1 MSAGFDAAV
10 IGAGVFGSWIANHLA
25 RSGAKVCLLDAYGP
39 GNSRSSSGGETR
51 IIRMG
56 YGADEIY
63 TRWSNT
69 ALDKWKGL
77 AASSGKEL
85 FHGTGVLW
93 MAREDDPYTIATLRT
108 LTAVGIE
115 FEQLG
120 RQDLESRYPRISFGD
135 VSWAIFEPGSGVLM
149 ARRAVQA
156 VVDDFVA
163 SGGSY
168 RLCAV
173 PAPSGRLISTA
184 DGARIV
190 ADRYVFACGP
200 WLPKLF
206 PDLLGSRI
214 HPTRQEV
221 FFFGAPA
228 GDESFSRLP
237 AWIDFGAEMYG
248 LPDIEHRGLKLAL
261 DRHGREIDPD
271 LTERTTTEEILAEV
285 RAFLALRFPALAN
298 APVIETRVCQYENTS
313 DGNFLIDRHPEF
325 DDVWLVGGG
334 SGHGFK
340 HGPAIG
346 EYAAS
351 IILGDSDPEFRF
363 SLESKQ
369 TVRNRAVF

>member
-1 MSAGFDAAV
+1 MSAGFDVTV
-10 IGAGVFGSWIANHLA
+10 IGAGVFGSWIANNLV

-69 ALDKWKGL
+69 ALGKWKEL
-77 AASSGKEL
+77 AARSGKEL

-93 MAREDDPYTIATLRT
+93 MARQDDPYTIATLRT

-120 RQDLESRYPRISFGD
+120 RQDLERRYPQISFGD

-168 RLCAV
+168 RQCV
-173 PAPSGRLISTA
+173 APSGRLIATA
-184 DGARIV
+184 DGARIE

-206 PDLLGSRI
+206 PDLLGRRI

-221 FFFGAPA
+221 FFFGPPA
-228 GDESFSRLP
+228 GDDRFSRLP

-248 LPDIEHRGLKLAL
+248 LPDIEHRGFKLAL
-261 DRHGREIDPD
+261 DRHGSEIDPD
-271 LTERTTTEEILAEV
+271 STERTTTDAILAEV
-285 RAFLALRFPALAN
+285 RSFLALRFPALAG

-351 IILGDSDPEFRF
+351 IILGDSDPEPRF
-363 SLESKQ
+363 SLDSKQ
-369 TVRNRAVF
+369 TVRKRAVF

>member
-69 ALDKWKGL
+69 ALGKWKEL
-77 AASSGKEL
+77 ASRSGKEL

-120 RQDLESRYPRISFGD
+120 REDLERRYPQISFGD

-156 VVDDFVA
+156 VVEDFVA
-163 SGGSY
+163 SGGVY
-168 RLCAV
+168 RQCAV
-173 PAPSGRLISTA
+173 PAPIGRLIETA

-206 PDLLGSRI
+206 PDLLGRRI

-228 GDESFSRLP
+228 GDDRFSRLP

-248 LPDIEHRGLKLAL
+248 LPDIEHRGFKLAL
-261 DRHGREIDPD
+261 DRHGSDIDPD
-271 LTERTTTEEILAEV
+271 SAERTTTEAILREV
-285 RAFLALRFPALAN
+285 RSFLALRFPALAG

-351 IILGDSDPEFRF
+351 IILGDYDPEPRF